1 MQQCWS
7 IYRICQRLKVKKK
20 QTKMGRQKWFGILVR
35 HSQSMTWQSK
45 NMRHLCQSRT
55 NSSISTIKKVTLEE
69 GCTTLLSSLMS
80 ASYALITP
88 LNGAQ
93 PAITRVVTA
102 ATNLKHAHAQLCVQM
117 NLNSQKSS
125 TCFVQM
131 SSAAYL
137 QEPWSHLGQAK
148 RNFMRTLRASSKKVT
163 YVPIKCLSQRKLI
176 WMIWCTCG

>member
-1 MQQCWS
+1 
-7 IYRICQRLKVKKK
+7 
-20 QTKMGRQKWFGILVR
+20 MGRQKWFGILVR

-55 NSSISTIKKVTLEE
+55 NSSISTMKKVTQEE
-69 GCTTLLSSLMS
+69 GCTTQLSSLMS
-80 ASYALITP
+80 ASYALTTP

-93 PAITRVVTA
+93 PAITRVVTV
-102 ATNLKHAHAQLCVQM
+102 ATSLKHAHAQQCAQM

-131 SSAAYL
+131 SSVASL
-137 QEPWSHLGQAK
+137 QEPSSRQVLVQ
-148 RNFMRTLRASSKKVT
+148 RNFMRTLRANSKKVT
-163 YVPIKCLSQRKLI
+163 FVHIKYLYQRQPI